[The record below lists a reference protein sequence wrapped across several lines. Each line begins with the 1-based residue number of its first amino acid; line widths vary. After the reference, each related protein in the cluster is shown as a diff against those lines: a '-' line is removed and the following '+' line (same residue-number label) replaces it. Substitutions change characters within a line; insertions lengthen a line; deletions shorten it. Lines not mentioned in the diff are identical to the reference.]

1 MKSRC
6 EWTRTASSMT
16 QAQIKSAPS
25 ERPLLWM
32 ALLGCAECGNWQH
45 ADVPSWVEHQSSLSD
60 VSSVVLDVDYV
71 R

>member
-1 MKSRC
+1 
-6 EWTRTASSMT
+6 MT

-32 ALLGCAECGNWQH
+32 ALLGCSECGNLRH
-45 ADVPSWVEHQSSLSD
+45 ADVPSWVEQKSPISD